1 MDKSLT
7 DLIQPSKD
15 DIIENQ
21 KRNKRIKK
29 RQRKTTTRSSKW
41 TTISSNGISHTLIM
55 ARINFNLVELR
66 EKPKKRK
73 GRHAK
78 RPNKRSTFKNTTD
91 KVVSIDDIVKEL
103 PELLVKHAYTKLKS
117 GEELTASE
125 MKVCL
130 EVCKTYSTDNLNKKT
145 DNILDDVPFDTNG

>member
-1 MDKSLT
+1 MQKDQTKEA
-7 DLIQPSKD
+7 PS
-15 DIIENQ
+15 
-21 KRNKRIKK
+21 
-29 RQRKTTTRSSKW
+29 
-41 TTISSNGISHTLIM
+41 
-55 ARINFNLVELR
+55 
-66 EKPKKRK
+66 
-73 GRHAK
+73 
-78 RPNKRSTFKNTTD
+78 KNTTD

-117 GEELTASE
+117 GEEPTASE

>member
-1 MDKSLT
+1 MQKDQTKKA
-7 DLIQPSKD
+7 PS
-15 DIIENQ
+15 
-21 KRNKRIKK
+21 
-29 RQRKTTTRSSKW
+29 
-41 TTISSNGISHTLIM
+41 
-55 ARINFNLVELR
+55 
-66 EKPKKRK
+66 
-73 GRHAK
+73 
-78 RPNKRSTFKNTTD
+78 KNTTD

>member
-1 MDKSLT
+1 MQKNQT
-7 DLIQPSKD
+7 KEAPS
-15 DIIENQ
+15 
-21 KRNKRIKK
+21 
-29 RQRKTTTRSSKW
+29 
-41 TTISSNGISHTLIM
+41 
-55 ARINFNLVELR
+55 
-66 EKPKKRK
+66 
-73 GRHAK
+73 
-78 RPNKRSTFKNTTD
+78 KNTTD